1 MDVSIKQFNCFTC
14 EFDALQSGAVIKVE
28 DVEVDNNALEHALKQ
43 IIDDHCLTQSAQ
55 RVCIRKFTVRQDD
68 YEKLIGSNFFSAK
81 LNGVAEPKGENL
93 RWRELKTIIRMAR
106 ERVN

>member
-1 MDVSIKQFNCFTC
+1 MCFHFVVLIPVSYTHLDVYKRQ
-14 EFDALQSGAVIKVE
+14 LQSGAVINVE
-28 DVEVDNNALEHALKQ
+28 DVEVDNNALEQALKQ

-81 LNGVAEPKGENL
+81 LKMC
-93 RWRELKTIIRMAR
+93 IRDR
-106 ERVN
+106 S